1 MKIQKLIIFFVLGI
15 SLAAKGAPLTTETE
29 LTNTIAALTVLQKPL
44 EKPSSSDWLAHHPE
58 SGQAFQEYISSVGSS
73 STASGKR
80 IYIQPLGDF
89 SDSQWKVLTTTAN
102 YLRCFYNLP
111 VTIDDATELS
121 SVPDAAR
128 RQNPNGDQEQ
138 ILTTYVLD
146 RIARPNVSSDAAA
159 YLVLTTSDLWAGDD
173 WNFVF
178 GQASL
183 KERVGVFSLYRNGT
197 PDKSGKEY
205 RLYLLRTMK
214 TAAHEVGHMLGL
226 QHCVRYRCGMN
237 GSNHRAEADRRPL
250 WFCSECTAKVC
261 WITQT
266 PPLEYFQRLERFCER
281 EGFHT
286 EAEFYRKSG
295 LLLLSFP
302 HNER

>member
-1 MKIQKLIIFFVLGI
+1 MVLGI
-15 SLAAKGAPLTTETE
+15 GLSANWASPTETE
-29 LTNTIAALTVLQKPL
+29 LTNVIATLAVLQKPL

-58 SGQAFQEYISSVGSS
+58 SGQTFREYLSSVGAS

-80 IYIQPLGDF
+80 IYLQPLGDF
-89 SDSQWKVLTTTAN
+89 SDSQWKVLTTTAD
-102 YLRCFYNLP
+102 YLRCFFNLP
-111 VTIDDATELS
+111 VTINDTIELS
-121 SVPDAAR
+121 SVPAVAR
-128 RQNPNGDQEQ
+128 RQDPNGDQEQ

-146 RIARPNVSSDAAA
+146 RIARPNVPADAAA
-159 YLVLTTSDLWAGDD
+159 YLVLTTSDLWAGGG

-183 KERVGVFSLYRNGT
+183 KEQVGVFSLYRNGN
-197 PDKSGKEY
+197 PDKNEKEY

-214 TAAHEVGHMLGL
+214 TAVHEIGHMLGL

-250 WFCSECTAKVC
+250 WFCAECTAKVC

-266 PPLEYFQRLERFCER
+266 PPQEYFQRLERFCEK

-286 EAEFYRKSG
+286 EAEFYRKSRS
-295 LLLLSFP
+295 LLLSSP
-302 HNER
+302 HDEK

>member
-1 MKIQKLIIFFVLGI
+1 M
-15 SLAAKGAPLTTETE
+15 AAKGAPLTTETE
-29 LTNTIAALTVLQKPL
+29 LTNTITALAVLQKQL

-58 SGQAFQEYISSVGSS
+58 PGQTFCEYISSVGPSS
-73 STASGKR
+73 AVSGKR
-80 IYIQPLGDF
+80 IYLCPLGDF
-89 SDSQWKVLTTTAN
+89 SESQWKVLTTAAD

-146 RIARPNVSSDAAA
+146 RIARPNVSPDAAA

-250 WFCSECTAKVC
+250 WFCSECTAKIC

-266 PPLEYFQRLERFCER
+266 PPQEHFQRLERFCEKQ
-281 EGFHT
+281 GFHT

-295 LLLLSFP
+295 LILLSFP
-302 HNER
+302 HNEE